1 MIGFSV
7 YKQLNQMDCG
17 PTCLRMIARHYG
29 NDIDIAKLR
38 SYAEFNKDGVS
49 LLGIANAAEKIGFKA
64 NGVAITFE
72 QLVNEVDRPAIL
84 HWQQNH
90 FIVFYKVSKNKIFV
104 ADPAKGLITY
114 TPSEFK
120 AKWLSAVD
128 EITGASTGIALL
140 LEPTPDF
147 YEENT
152 GQKNS
157 TKRSWRFLFTYV
169 LHYRRFFVQLILALL
184 LGSLLQLLFPFL
196 TQSIVDVGIQ
206 TRDLGYITIILIA
219 QLMLFSGR
227 MLTEFIRSRILLHI
241 SVRINLSILSDFWI
255 KLMRL
260 PISYFDAQHT
270 GDTLQR
276 LGDHRRIESFLT
288 GTALNTIFSTFNLV
302 IFSFILLYYNSTIFM
317 VFFAGSLLYFLW
329 IKLFLKFRKKL
340 DYERFDIAAKE
351 NTLTMQL
358 VQGMQEIKLQT
369 ATQLRRWEWENVQT
383 KLFKLSFK
391 SLSLSQY
398 QQAGALFINEGKNII
413 ITFIVAGLVVKGE
426 LTLGTMLAVQYIIG
440 QLNSPV
446 EQLIGFV
453 QAAQDANI
461 SLDRLNEIHEMED
474 EEKPGQTTAFTAG
487 DNPPSFN
494 EGHIAFKNISFTYP
508 GAGNEPV
515 LRNINLLLPEG
526 KTTAI
531 VGASGSGKTT
541 LVKLLLRFYDTYS
554 GEIVIEQNSDYGR
567 QVINFKDISP
577 EYWRKTCGSVM
588 QDGYIFSDTIAG
600 NIAVSDEQPDTHKL
614 LHACKVA
621 NILPFIQTLPFGF
634 NTKIGAEGNGISAGQ
649 KQRLLIARAVYKN
662 PKYIFLDEAT
672 NALDANNEKDIV
684 NNMASFLNHKTVVVV
699 AHRLSTVKNADKIV
713 VLDRG
718 EIIEEG
724 THETL
729 TILKGKYYE
738 LVKNQLELGN

>member
-1 MIGFSV
+1 
-7 YKQLNQMDCG
+7 MDCG
-17 PTCLRMIARHYG
+17 PTCLRMISRYYG
-29 NDIDIAKLR
+29 KEADAVQLR
-38 SYAEFNKDGVS
+38 KYAQFNKEGVS
-49 LLGIANAAEKIGFKA
+49 LLGIADAAEKIGFKT

-72 QLVNEVDRPAIL
+72 QLTGEIDKPVIL
-84 HWQQNH
+84 HWAQNH
-90 FIVFYKVSKNKIFV
+90 FVVLYKVSKKKNKLFI

-114 TPSEFK
+114 NEKDFK
-120 AKWLSAVD
+120 SKWLSAGY
-128 EITGASTGIALL
+128 ENSGEYTGIALL

-147 YEENT
+147 HINKTDQTT
-152 GQKNS
+152 GS
-157 TKRSWRFLFTYV
+157 KRSWGFLFQYV
-169 LHYRRFFVQLILALL
+169 LQYKHFFVQLVLALL
-184 LGSLLQLLFPFL
+184 LGLLLQLSFPFL

-219 QLMLFSGR
+219 QLMLFTGR

-260 PISYFDAQHT
+260 PIAYFDAQHT

-288 GTALNTIFSTFNLV
+288 GTALNTIFSIFNLV
-302 IFSFILLYYNSTIFM
+302 IFSFILLYYNSTIFLI
-317 VFFAGSLLYFLW
+317 FFAGSLLYFLW

-340 DYERFDIAAKE
+340 DYERFDISAKE

-391 SLSLSQY
+391 SLSLNQY

-461 SLDRLNEIHEMED
+461 SLNRLNEIHEMED
-474 EEKPGQTTAFTAG
+474 EEKPWQANVLTQADDDF
-487 DNPPSFN
+487 PS
-494 EGHIAFKNISFTYP
+494 GTPHIAFKNISFTYP

-515 LRNINLLLPEG
+515 LRNINLHIPEG

-531 VGASGSGKTT
+531 VGSSGSGKTT

-554 GEIVIEQNSDYGR
+554 GEITLVQNAEDNNQAVS
-567 QVINFKDISP
+567 FKDISP
-577 EYWRKTCGSVM
+577 EQWRKLCGSVM
-588 QDGYIFSDTIAG
+588 QDGFIFSDTIAG
-600 NIAVSDEQPDTHKL
+600 NIAVSDEQPDKNKL
-614 LHACKVA
+614 AHACKVA
-621 NILPFIQTLPFGF
+621 NILPFIQSLPLGF

-672 NALDANNEKDIV
+672 NALDANNEKSIV
-684 NNMASFLNHKTVVVV
+684 ANMESFLHNKTVIIV

-713 VLDRG
+713 VLDNG

-729 TILKGKYYE
+729 TRLRGKYYE
-738 LVKNQLELGN
+738 LVKNQLELGS

>member
-1 MIGFSV
+1 
-7 YKQLNQMDCG
+7 MDCG
-17 PTCLRMIARHYG
+17 PTCLRMIFHYYG
-29 NDIDIAKLR
+29 KDADMVKLR
-38 SYAEFNKDGVS
+38 QLTQFNKEGVS
-49 LLGIANAAEKIGFKA
+49 LLGIAHAAEKMGFKA
-64 NGVAITFE
+64 NGIAITFE

-90 FIVFYKVSKNKIFV
+90 FIVLYQVAKNKIFV

-114 TPSEFK
+114 TPHDFK

-128 EITGASTGIALL
+128 EVTGEATGIALL

-152 GQKNS
+152 GQKIS
-157 TKRSWRFLFTYV
+157 TKRSWSFLFNYV
-169 LHYRRFFVQLILALL
+169 LQYKRFFVQLILALL
-184 LGSLLQLLFPFL
+184 LGLLLQLLFPFL

-206 TRDLGYITIILIA
+206 TRDLGYITIILVA

-241 SVRINLSILSDFWI
+241 SIRINLSILSDFWI

-369 ATQLRRWEWENVQT
+369 ATQLRRWEWENAQT
-383 KLFKLSFK
+383 KLFKLSFR
-391 SLSLSQY
+391 SLSLNQY

-446 EQLIGFV
+446 EQLISFV
-453 QAAQDANI
+453 QTAQDANI
-461 SLDRLNEIHEMED
+461 SLDRLNEIHEMEE
-474 EEKPGQTTAFTAG
+474 EEKPGQITALKAG

-515 LRNINLLLPEG
+515 LRNINFLISEG

-541 LVKLLLRFYDTYS
+541 LVKLLLKFYDTYT
-554 GEIVIEQNSDYGR
+554 GQIIIEQNSDHGS
-567 QVINFKDISP
+567 QTINFKDISP

-588 QDGYIFSDTIAG
+588 QDGFIFSDTIAG
-600 NIAVSDEQPDTHKL
+600 NIAVSDEQPDVQKL
-614 LHACKVA
+614 LYACKVA
-621 NILPFIQTLPFGF
+621 NILSYIRSLPLGF

-662 PKYIFLDEAT
+662 PQYIFLDEAT
-672 NALDANNEKDIV
+672 NALDANNEKSIV
-684 NNMASFLNHKTVVVV
+684 ENMKSFLDHKTVIVV

-713 VLDRG
+713 VLDNG
-718 EIIEEG
+718 AIIEEG

-729 TILKGKYYE
+729 TALKGKYYE